1 MTHAVKTP
9 VSWVGNKTAILPVL
23 YSMFPVRYDRYIE
36 PFGGSCAVLLGK
48 EQADKFEVYNDF
60 DHNLVNLFQCLRDR
74 PLAFIRELGFLHLN
88 ARDDFVTMKRF
99 FEKEKFD
106 TRFMEQELELTSFL
120 LPPLEAQELREVYT
134 AVQRDYDLRRAAMY
148 FKLIRM
154 SYASTRKSFASQPF
168 NLRCLFRLIRDVSL
182 RLSNVVI
189 ENQDFGKL
197 IKHYDRTGA
206 FFYCDPPYVDTEDMY
221 NGDFGWD
228 DHVRLRETLGKIQG
242 SFLLSYNDCPEVR
255 ELYRDFPFY
264 SFQRVHS
271 MVQRYRPGEVYTEI
285 LIGNYELMERQ
296 REQPMQLSLCDLDE
310 KENVKTYEN

>member
-1 MTHAVKTP
+1 MNGPLKTP

-23 YSMFPVRYDRYIE
+23 YALFPAQYDRYIE

-48 EQADKFEVYNDF
+48 DQADKFEVYNDF

-88 ARDDFVTMKRF
+88 ARDDFLVLKRF
-99 FEKEKFD
+99 FEKESFD
-106 TRFMEQELELTSFL
+106 DRFLEQELELTSFL
-120 LPPLEAQELREVYT
+120 LPPLEGQELREVYT

-168 NLRCLFRLIRDVSL
+168 NLRCLFRLMREVSL

-197 IKHYDRTGA
+197 IEHYDRPGA

-221 NGDFGWD
+221 NGGFRWE
-228 DHVRLRETLGKIQG
+228 DHLRLRQTLGTIQG
-242 SFLLSYNDCPEVR
+242 SFLLSYNDCPDVR
-255 ELYRDFPFY
+255 ELYQGFPFY
-264 SFQRVHS
+264 SFERVHS
-271 MVQRYRPGEVYTEI
+271 MVQRYRPGEAYQEI
-285 LIGNYELMERQ
+285 LIGNYDLMKCQ
-296 REQPMQLSLCDLDE
+296 REQPMQLSLCDMEESSYE
-310 KENVKTYEN
+310 K